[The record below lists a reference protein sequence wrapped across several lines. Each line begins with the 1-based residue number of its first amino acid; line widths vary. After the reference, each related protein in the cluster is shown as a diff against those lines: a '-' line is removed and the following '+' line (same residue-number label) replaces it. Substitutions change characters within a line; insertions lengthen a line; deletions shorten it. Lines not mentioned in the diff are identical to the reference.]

1 MNEINNKNKLIIILL
16 SILHLLCD
24 LICVFKVIGVLSA
37 KYILGHTL
45 IFILYNGVAFL
56 LQPLAGI
63 IVDKFHKEKLL
74 LGISCVFIILGVLF
88 NNLILS
94 CVLLGLA
101 NQLFHVVGG
110 KICTNFSTS
119 KAWHLGLFVSLGAL
133 GLMLG
138 SNFHQ
143 YNLLLIIPLVLY
155 VVLIGVVFLLYKEE
169 KANTLTI
176 TSDVKISISK
186 KTFAVIFLVVV
197 VFIRSF
203 VGKIIH
209 YDFEINIIHIVLFG
223 IASAFGKF
231 IGGVLKDLFGSL
243 KVIFI
248 SLVLCGI
255 ILIFLDNVFILML
268 LGTILIN
275 ISMPIT
281 LYELNKINPGH
292 EGLNFGLLAAA
303 LFPGV
308 ALGIVYKYDI
318 VSYIVL
324 VIISVF
330 LSIYGIYYVKRLEK
344 CGKL

>member
-1 MNEINNKNKLIIILL
+1 MNEINNNNKWIIGLL

-24 LICVFKVIGVLSA
+24 LICVFKVIGVLSE
-37 KYILGHTL
+37 KYILGHTI

-63 IVDKFHKEKLL
+63 IVDKYHKEKLL
-74 LGISCVFIILGVLF
+74 LCISCMFIIFGVLF
-88 NNLILS
+88 NNLYLS
-94 CVLLGLA
+94 CICLGLA
-101 NQLFHVVGG
+101 NQLFHVAGG

-119 KAWHLGLFVSLGAL
+119 KAWHLGLFVSLGAI

-143 YNLLLIIPLVLY
+143 YDLLLIIPLVLY
-155 VVLIGVVFLLYKEE
+155 VVLIIVVSLLYKEE
-169 KANTLTI
+169 LKDIPAI
-176 TSDVKISISK
+176 TSDVKISLSN
-186 KTFAVIFLVVV
+186 KTFAVIFLVIV

-209 YDFEINIIHIVLFG
+209 YDFEINIIYIVLFG

-248 SLVLCGI
+248 SLVLCGV

-281 LYELNKINPGH
+281 LFELNKINPGH

-308 ALGIVYKYDI
+308 ALGIIYKYDAI
-318 VSYIVL
+318 SYIVL
-324 VIISVF
+324 VIISML
-330 LSIYGIYYVKRLEK
+330 LSIYGIYYVKRLEQ
-344 CGKL
+344 CGK